1 MRVEMQIRT
10 KLMHEIAE
18 RGVAAHAL
26 YKDAP
31 DAKEALDGFRPP
43 GAESNAYRWLRH
55 LVEMLQEGESPKEF
69 LEHTKLELFH
79 DQVFCFT
86 PKGQLIA
93 LPRGATPIDFAYAVH
108 TSIGDSCVGCKV
120 NGRHAPLVAELEN
133 GDEVDI
139 IRSDAQVPPP
149 AWENI
154 AVTGKA
160 RAAIRRAT
168 RAAMR
173 KQFAGLGREIVEKL
187 LAKQNKPM
195 VAKEIAAAVPRL
207 GHKNVDDTMAAIGR
221 GDLSGYDMLKAMGLT
236 VEASQMRETRRKGTA
251 AKKLDPAHAASVP
264 VRGLS
269 GNMAFTIS
277 KETGAVPGERIVG
290 ITMPGEGVTIYP
302 IFARALEQFD
312 SQPERWIDLAWDS
325 AASDQ
330 KFPARINIVLLN
342 EIGALAQVTQVIG
355 DQGGNIDE
363 LQMMARQGVR
373 DFFDLDIL
381 LEVHDARHLN
391 DIIAGLRTKNAVSA
405 VTRATG

>member
-1 MRVEMQIRT
+1 MIFPNSRSFATGKAPTIRL
-10 KLMHEIAE
+10 KS
-18 RGVAAHAL
+18 RGL
-26 YKDAP
+26 PP
-31 DAKEALDGFRPP
+31 DAKEAADGFRSPA
-43 GAESNAYRWLRH
+43 AESNAYRWLRH

-86 PKGQLIA
+86 PKGALIA

-108 TSIGDSCVGCKV
+108 TSVGDSCVGCKV
-120 NGRHAPLVAELEN
+120 NGRHTPLVAELEN

-149 AWENI
+149 AWEAI

-187 LAKQNKPM
+187 LAKQNKPY
-195 VAKEIAAAVPRL
+195 VAKEVAAAVPRL
-207 GHKNVDDTMAAIGR
+207 GHKNVDDAMATIGR

-236 VEASQMRETRRKGTA
+236 VEESQMRDSRRKVAG
-251 AKKLDPAHAASVP
+251 KKSEQAEANAVP

-269 GNMAFTIS
+269 ANTPFKIS
-277 KETGAVPGERIVG
+277 RETGAVPGDRIVG
-290 ITMPGEGVTIYP
+290 ITMPGEGVTIFP
-302 IFARALEQFD
+302 IFAKALEQFD
-312 SQPERWIDLAWDS
+312 NQPERWIDLAWDTL
-325 AASDQ
+325 ASQQ
-330 KFPARINIVLLN
+330 KFPARIKVVLLN
-342 EIGALAQVTQVIG
+342 EVGALAQVTQVIG
-355 DQGGNIDE
+355 EQGGNIDE

-391 DIIAGLRTKNAVSA
+391 DIITGLKSRNAVSSVA
-405 VTRATG
+405 RATG